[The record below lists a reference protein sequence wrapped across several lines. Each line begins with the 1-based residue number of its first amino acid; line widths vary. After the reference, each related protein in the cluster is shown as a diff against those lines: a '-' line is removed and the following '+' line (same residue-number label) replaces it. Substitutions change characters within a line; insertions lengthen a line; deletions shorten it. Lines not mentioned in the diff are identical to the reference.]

1 MTIITFENIPKARLL
16 AIRARLKLEL
26 KVPEFAQSGTGAIT
40 LRGCRSLGFKGRTRK
55 QAIKFINNL
64 ILVELGWEEEK

>member
-40 LRGCRSLGFKGRTRK
+40 LRGCRSRGFKGRIRQ

>member
-40 LRGCRSLGFKGRTRK
+40 LRGCRSLGVKGRTRK
-55 QAIKFINNL
+55 QALKFINNL

>member
-1 MTIITFENIPKARLL
+1 MTIITGENIPKAQLL
-16 AIRARLKLEL
+16 VIRSRLKLAL
-26 KVPEFAQSGTGAIT
+26 KVPEFAQSGSGAIT

-55 QAIKFINNL
+55 QALKFINNL

>member
-1 MTIITFENIPKARLL
+1 MTIITGENIPKARLL

-26 KVPEFAQSGTGAIT
+26 KVPEFAQSGSGAIT
-40 LRGCRSLGFKGRTRK
+40 LRGCRNLGFKGRTRK
-55 QAIKFINNL
+55 QALKFINNL